1 MSQIRVTIASLE
13 TCHSGLSLTSRRKS
27 ESGMIVIPAASND
40 PAQAVVVE
48 QAVEAEA
55 VLAVM
60 ASKMGLDTSLP
71 RTERL
76 LI

>member
-1 MSQIRVTIASLE
+1 
-13 TCHSGLSLTSRRKS
+13 
-27 ESGMIVIPAASND
+27 MIVIPAASND

>member
-1 MSQIRVTIASLE
+1 
-13 TCHSGLSLTSRRKS
+13 
-27 ESGMIVIPAASND
+27 MIVIPAASND

-76 LI
+76 LILKKQLTKQYLCSNNDVNARKEGDVDVST